1 MIVFFE
7 IWCIASAIITCV
19 AITTCVV
26 IMVGMNLRDQ
36 KTKR

>member
-1 MIVFFE
+1 MLVFFE
-7 IWCIASAIITCV
+7 VWCITSAI
-19 AITTCVV
+19 ATCVV